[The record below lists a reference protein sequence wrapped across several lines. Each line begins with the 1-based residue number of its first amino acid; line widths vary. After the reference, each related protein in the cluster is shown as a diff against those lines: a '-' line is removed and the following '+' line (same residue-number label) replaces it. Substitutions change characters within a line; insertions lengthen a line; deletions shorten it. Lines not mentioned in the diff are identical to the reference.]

1 MLETFLATLETW
13 EPIVVLR
20 RSTWAY
26 PVASWLHIIGI
37 ALLFGTMTTVDLCLI
52 GVLKRLDAT
61 LIRRTLV
68 PLALAGFVLA
78 LVTGSA
84 LFAPAGREYI
94 ANPYFLLKLGLIGA
108 AGANAVLLR
117 ILLHRRVANPT
128 FQSFLGLLSLAIWA
142 TVIFAGRMLAF
153 G

>member
-1 MLETFLATLETW
+1 MLEALFAGLETW
-13 EPIVVLR
+13 EPIVALR
-20 RSTWAY
+20 RSAWAY

-37 ALLFGTMTTVDLCLI
+37 ALLFGTIATVDLCLI
-52 GVLKRLDAT
+52 GFLKRLDAT

-78 LVTGSA
+78 IVTGFA
-84 LFAPAGREYI
+84 LFAPAGREYM

-108 AGANAVLLR
+108 AGANAALLR
-117 ILLHRRVANPT
+117 ILLHRRVENPAL
-128 FQSFLGLLSLAIWA
+128 QSFLGLLSLAMWA